1 MKGVVIFDDR
11 SDLAFFSVDKEM
23 KKFILNRIS
32 TLDAEAGSNVSQQ
45 YTPCSECILY
55 SSKDNEWLMFLC

>member
-32 TLDAEAGSNVSQQ
+32 TLDAEAGSNVSQ
-45 YTPCSECILY
+45 
-55 SSKDNEWLMFLC
+55 N